1 MKSRERVGGKREWGG
16 LRKRERDRERER
28 GTERVT
34 EIQRERGESWIKSL
48 SGRDKPEQHDQNNP
62 VKHFLV
68 GSEYDDRCND
78 TGGD

>member
-1 MKSRERVGGKREWGG
+1 V
-16 LRKRERDRERER
+16 R
-28 GTERVT
+28 GTEKET

-48 SGRDKPEQHDQNNP
+48 SSRDKPEQHDQNNP

-68 GSEYDDRCND
+68 GSEYEDRCND